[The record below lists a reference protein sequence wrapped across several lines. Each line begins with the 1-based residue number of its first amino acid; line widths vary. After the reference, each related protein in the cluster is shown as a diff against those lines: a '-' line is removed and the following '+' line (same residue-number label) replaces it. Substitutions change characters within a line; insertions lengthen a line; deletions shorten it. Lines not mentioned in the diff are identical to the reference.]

1 VKVEHL
7 TTFTGENLMPS
18 CSSCPS
24 ASPTP
29 IHRVSLVAS
38 LAVLA
43 AAALVAWQPSV
54 QPLGAAIQSTAPAA
68 TVLAMQAT

>member
-1 VKVEHL
+1 
-7 TTFTGENLMPS
+7 MPS
-18 CSSCPS
+18 CSSCPN

-29 IHRVSLVAS
+29 IHRVGLVAS

-54 QPLGAAIQSTAPAA
+54 QPLGTAVQSAAPAA
-68 TVLAMQAT
+68 TVLALRAT